1 MAVRHR
7 AVIPTGSLKGGY
19 ETNCYGNIPKLKIEQ
34 RVDEAGQGLIL
45 LAKDN
50 RSNASS
56 VVMHAVCITY
66 QTTTPFVPK
75 PPTD

>member
-1 MAVRHR
+1 M
-7 AVIPTGSLKGGY
+7 T
-19 ETNCYGNIPKLKIEQ
+19 T
-34 RVDEAGQGLIL
+34 L